1 MSLNVLTLQW
11 NLTGEKEKLLWLF
24 TSDADLRMMQY
35 MNGLPGITD
44 PVMNDGS
51 TAFFIALGR
60 QKWDLIQELLSHK
73 REQDVRLAKYALFE
87 PKLKNDLKVK
97 IEAFL
102 KQIGT
107 TIPEKP
113 EWEHCKE

>member
-1 MSLNVLTLQW
+1 M
-11 NLTGEKEKLLWLF
+11 
-24 TSDADLRMMQY
+24 
-35 MNGLPGITD
+35 TD
-44 PVMNDGS
+44 GTN
-51 TAFFIALGR
+51 AFFIALGR
-60 QKWDLIQELLSHK
+60 QKWDLIHELLSK
-73 REQDVRLAKYALFE
+73 EREEDIRLAKYTLFE
-87 PKLKNDLKVK
+87 PKLKNDLKIK